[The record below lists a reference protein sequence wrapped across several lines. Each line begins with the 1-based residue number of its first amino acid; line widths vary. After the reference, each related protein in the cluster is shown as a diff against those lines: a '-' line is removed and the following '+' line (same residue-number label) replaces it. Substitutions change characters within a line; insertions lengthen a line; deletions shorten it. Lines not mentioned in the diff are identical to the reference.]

1 MLSAVFGRL
10 YSGYQYTKS
19 WIPGF
24 HHAQTQVLPTQ
35 ETVYKVRKLF
45 DIVDKLKLI
54 EEASKECRHDAAGQ
68 KVFERGGGGSDLV
81 KEVEYDLREF
91 KLNLDSCPKNEDLS
105 DIAGDTGYN
114 VLQYCIIKN
123 QISGVRVILERG
135 WDLNIGGCSK
145 PLHLASK
152 LGYGQ
157 IVEDLLLAGAKADI
171 QSSVCYPDSHTPANC
186 GSLPVPFTGYFQKRP
201 KCLGSSDPMLPVYYA
216 LENDHLEVVQVLLRA
231 AATNSATVPYKMQ
244 NLFNMACKFGA
255 YRCIHY
261 FLESL
266 GQYSSLNDNKSSPDR
281 RPPSP
286 QHGYVYSI
294 LHYFSDQN
302 NIDVNFRDS
311 EGHCPLFYSLPY
323 GEKCMKLLIESSAN
337 VHVKTKKSET
347 ALHLLFRR
355 NYAPLELAGSLKLL
369 LGNGL
374 EEDTSTVDSSGNTAL
389 HYAVSHV
396 NHRVNSVVQSD
407 ILCYEGED
415 LEDVSM
421 DTQWGYQQQVVETL
435 ELLLQHNCDLKVQ
448 NKTGN
453 TAFQKLIQNLYSYF
467 TAAPNVEQ
475 LHWRQGY
482 LVTMKAFDR
491 AMDTLLKYGAMVN
504 QCNPAGLSPLRI
516 ILQTLLN
523 IDQDVLPQY
532 TGDFVECL
540 DVLCKHGADT
550 NFFVGHSGGLCVS
563 MLTALGES
571 CICYTAPSYT
581 DEMKRENAMFV
592 NQVLNLLLSYG
603 LNPNYSSRR
612 RRPYL
617 QGGNGN
623 ALVEFVQLT
632 RCVTSVYDLRYI
644 YLWVK
649 TLLQRGADPD
659 IEPYP
664 ADPTIVHCQSSIF
677 LKHNKTQAVNHYMH
691 QIKDLS
697 ALLGDHYILK
707 LLLLFYSSM
716 DHDIVYQSLNMAKS
730 KFDNQK
736 CERFYHILN
745 ELSCQPRSLKQN
757 ARIAVYKALDR
768 NLVGRVDLLDIPEIL
783 KEYLLEIEP

>member
-1 MLSAVFGRL
+1 MLSAAFGKL

-19 WIPGF
+19 WIPGLN
-24 HHAQTQVLPTQ
+24 HAQILGLPAEQ
-35 ETVYKVRKLF
+35 TVSKVRKLF
-45 DIVDKLKLI
+45 DIVDKLKTI
-54 EEASKECRHDAAGQ
+54 EEISKEHSHDMAGQ
-68 KVFERGGGGSDLV
+68 KLLERGAGESDM
-81 KEVEYDLREF
+81 KESEYDLKEF
-91 KLNLDSCPKNEDLS
+91 EILLDSCPLNEDLS
-105 DIAGDTGYN
+105 DIADDSGYN
-114 VLQYCIIKN
+114 VLQYCIIRN
-123 QISGVRVILERG
+123 QISGVHIILQRC
-135 WDLNIGGCSK
+135 WDLNNAGCSK

-152 LGYGQ
+152 LGYRQ
-157 IVEDLLLAGAKADI
+157 IVEDLLHAGAKADI

-201 KCLGSSDPMLPVYYA
+201 KCLGSCDPMLPVYYA
-216 LENDHLEVVQVLLRA
+216 LENDHLEVLQILLRA
-231 AATNSATVPYKMQ
+231 AVTTGTALPYKMQ
-244 NLFNMACKFGA
+244 DLFNMACKFGA
-255 YRCIHY
+255 YRCINF

-266 GQYSSLNDNKSSPDR
+266 GHYSSLAGAVSDDT
-281 RPPSP
+281 PPST
-286 QHGYVYSI
+286 QHGYMYSI

-302 NIDVNFRDS
+302 NIDVNFRDG

-323 GEKCMKLLIESSAN
+323 GEKCMKLLVENSAN

-347 ALHLLFRR
+347 ALHVLFRR
-355 NYAPLELAGSLKLL
+355 NYSPFELAGCLRLL

-374 EEDTSTVDSSGNTAL
+374 EEDASAIDSLGNTAL
-389 HYAVSHV
+389 HYAISHV
-396 NHRVNSVVQSD
+396 NHRVNSVIQSD

-421 DTQWGYQQQVVETL
+421 DNQWAYQQQVMETL
-435 ELLLQHNCDLKVQ
+435 ELLLQHNCDLKIR
-448 NKTGN
+448 NKAGN
-453 TAFQKLIQNLYSYF
+453 TAFQKLIQSLYNYF
-467 TAAPNVEQ
+467 SAAPSAEQ
-475 LHWRQGY
+475 RHWRQGY
-482 LVTMKAFDR
+482 LVTMKAYNR
-491 AMDTLLKYGAMVN
+491 AVDTLLKYGAMVN
-504 QCNPAGLSPLRI
+504 ECNPAGLSPLRI
-516 ILQTLLN
+516 MLQTLLN
-523 IDQDVLPQY
+523 IDQDHLPQY
-532 TGDFVECL
+532 ADGFLECL
-540 DVLCKHGADT
+540 GVLCKHGADT
-550 NFFVGHSGGLCVS
+550 NFVVGHSGGLCVS

-571 CICYTAPSYT
+571 CICYTAPGYT
-581 DEMKRENAMFV
+581 VEMKKDNAMFV
-592 NQVLNLLLSYG
+592 NKVLNLLLSYG

-644 YLWVK
+644 FMWVK

-664 ADPTIVHCQSSIF
+664 ADPTIIHCQSSIF
-677 LKHNKTQAVNHYMH
+677 LRHNKTQAVNHYMH

-716 DHDIVYQSLNMAKS
+716 DHNIVYQSLNMAKS

-745 ELSCQPRSLKQN
+745 RLSSQPRSLKQN

-768 NLVGRVDLLDIPEIL
+768 KLVGRVEKLDIPFIL